1 MSDTQSSQF
10 ASIGGKQAGASMCQ
24 EERSNCKSS
33 SKITSTK
40 ESKQEQEKHKVEK
53 GQNQQKKKKKRR
65 KGRKARLKR
74 AKVGHGRFTPFLLSS
89 IRRSVGC

>member
-53 GQNQQKKKKKRR
+53 GQNQQKKKKRGEKDE
-65 KGRKARLKR
+65 KQGLKEPR
-74 AKVGHGRFTPFLLSS
+74 WDMAGLLHFF
-89 IRRSVGC
+89 

>member
-1 MSDTQSSQF
+1 LSDTQSSQF

-53 GQNQQKKKKKRR
+53 GQNEQKKKKKEEKRT
-65 KGRKARLKR
+65 KSKA
-74 AKVGHGRFTPFLLSS
+74 
-89 IRRSVGC
+89 